1 MGAAWVMLGVMDKP
15 LASALK
21 RQFGVKRRQ
30 LIWRQAQG
38 RAVAQVGALYFSL
51 EGEQVQVWTGRT
63 WTAVR
68 SLFELGHALA
78 ESGQIHAPL
87 ALD

>member
-1 MGAAWVMLGVMDKP
+1 MKKP
-15 LASALK
+15 LVNALK
-21 RQFGVKRRQ
+21 KRFGVKKSQ

-51 EGEQVQVWTGRT
+51 DGEQVQVWTGRIWIT
-63 WTAVR
+63 VHN
-68 SLFELGHALA
+68 LFELGHALA
-78 ESGQIHAPL
+78 ESGQIHAPP